1 SWETRRASSARTS
14 SKTLG
19 SGLSSACHNCCSN
32 AVISDWVGMLTFSPW
47 FVNPILFG
55 RLEEF
60 DRIAFGVFKLNLLAA
75 RSDRH
80 GIAKMQTGLLERL
93 NTIREICHPEHDPVP
108 TARLLTTAVGHG
120 ARTRS
125 TWPAQDQ
132 FEVVDGHLGER
143 RQILPI
149 QREAEMRR
157 VKRGG
162 TAHVLDLIPY
172 SPKAQDE
179 TFVLRSRG
187 IFIG

>member
-1 SWETRRASSARTS
+1 
-14 SKTLG
+14 
-19 SGLSSACHNCCSN
+19 
-32 AVISDWVGMLTFSPW
+32 
-47 FVNPILFG
+47 
-55 RLEEF
+55 
-60 DRIAFGVFKLNLLAA
+60 
-75 RSDRH
+75 
-80 GIAKMQTGLLERL
+80 
-93 NTIREICHPEHDPVP
+93 
-108 TARLLTTAVGHG
+108 G

-187 IFIG
+187 IFIGHVVCPLHLGSSCKSSRAYIPYASKTELPPLQPAAHDTHAGPTTYGGSPHPMRHLTRRVDVTQYVRMDI